1 MRKASAILTLIIAL
15 LLILPSI
22 TYADTGTPF
31 DQEVSFGLTKSENG
45 QFIPV
50 FENTT
55 SNNKTD
61 LLSSD
66 LLCSIANKTIQ
77 GKYYWYQIVYLD
89 DHGEPKTGFVKES
102 NFKQLNLSDYTQ
114 LVTDPKVADLI
125 TQYLVLSETSPL
137 FQQVQI
143 TTSASTGL
151 KKQQY
156 ILNTNTRK
164 FHYPDCKSVKQ
175 MKEKNKKPYT
185 GTREEI
191 IEMGYVPCKNCNP

>member
-15 LLILPSI
+15 LLVLPTI
-22 TYADTGTPF
+22 TYADTGTSF
-31 DQEVSFGLTKSENG
+31 DQEVPFGMTTSENG

-61 LLSSD
+61 LLSAD
-66 LLCSIANKTIQ
+66 LICSIVSKTIQ

-89 DHGEPKTGFVKES
+89 DLGEPKSGYVKES

-114 LVTDPKVADLI
+114 LLTDSKTAKLI
-125 TQYLVLSETSPL
+125 AQYLALFETSPL
-137 FQQVQI
+137 FQQEQT
-143 TTSASTGL
+143 TTSTSTGT
-151 KKQQY
+151 KRQQY